1 MTLNDDGYVVIKSW
15 CSDDLKK
22 LKNIREALDKECS
35 GFQEYVKHES
45 GQQYVLGGFSAFA
58 NPSSF
63 HNPTVRTLREWCMS
77 SVIHVM
83 KGQITNKQ
91 TKLEQ
96 IIDRMMIRR
105 QGLNPSKES
114 WHRDEAP
121 SIKKGDIVFGG
132 WINLDS
138 TPQYFSCIP
147 RSHKVNTSGGGGFV
161 KIDAKTLKTLNKTLN
176 NQKSSIKTNMTN
188 EKVEIGPGDI
198 IIFNE
203 NILHEVLPNKSKND
217 MYRLFLGWR
226 LTKYTTPLIEDL
238 EKKLAFQAVM
248 PLKSNQIPPM
258 YAKLHWTNHIQ
269 KLVTFSTVMH
279 PKCLEIKKMKSGKHK
294 DKEFRVVKRYLPSL
308 HEMEF
313 TLYSEYTNRETNMY
327 YPSNSWNLYIPG
339 KFRRKQY
346 TLYSN

>member
-1 MTLNDDGYVVIKSW
+1 MTLSNDGYVVIKTW
-15 CSDDLKK
+15 CSGDKQN
-22 LKNIREALDKECS
+22 LKNIRAMLDKECA

-45 GQQYVLGGFSAFA
+45 DQQYVLGGFSAFA

-63 HNPTVRTLREWCMS
+63 HNPTVRILREWCMAT
-77 SVIHVM
+77 VIDVM
-83 KGQITNKQ
+83 KGLVTNKQ

-105 QGLNPSKES
+105 KGLNPSKES

-121 SIKKGDIVFGG
+121 SIKTGDVVFGG

-147 RSHKVNTSGGGGFV
+147 RSHKVNSSGGGGFV
-161 KIDAKTLKTLNKTLN
+161 KIDAKTLKMY
-176 NQKSSIKTNMTN
+176 NQKSSIKTNMTKT
-188 EKVEIGPGDI
+188 KVEIGPGDI

-226 LTKYTTPLIEDL
+226 LTKYKTPLIEDL
-238 EKKLAFQAVM
+238 ENKLALQAVM

-269 KLVTFSTVMH
+269 KLVDFSKIMH

-294 DKEFRVVKRYLPSL
+294 NKEFNVVKRFLPSL
-308 HEMEF
+308 SEMEF
-313 TLYSEYTNRETNMY
+313 NLYHEYSEREKNIY
-327 YPSNSWNLYIPG
+327 YPSTSWNLYIPG
-339 KFRRKQY
+339 NVVRRKQY
-346 TLYSN
+346 SLS